1 MWPWIDCMDFQMVS
15 NCNALIKENL
25 QSLSKIE
32 STICVINFLIK
43 CFNDIKVF
51 CKQIKNI

>member
-1 MWPWIDCMDFQMVS
+1 MWPWVDCMDFQMVS

-25 QSLSKIE
+25 QSMSKIE

-51 CKQIKNI
+51 CKQI